1 MATYFLLKKDT
12 IQKGNAM
19 KTIVSA
25 IILTALVACSQ
36 ETGQSASTNN
46 ASNISTQIASESAIQ
61 PTNNPQQRLA
71 DAKTLQEMLQK
82 HAQENKNRP
91 KISKE
96 DQKDNEKVRQAA
108 IADMKFFHEQTAQL
122 RQLPL
127 TDAETIKVR
136 NMLVESREASADVLD
151 KVLAVTDPNERVI
164 MMSQTA
170 QKMNQSMI
178 LQEQALSRLAILL
191 KQP

>member
-12 IQKGNAM
+12 IQKGNTM
-19 KTIVSA
+19 KIIVSA

>member
-25 IILTALVACSQ
+25 IILTALTACSQ

-96 DQKDNEKVRQAA
+96 DQKDNEKVRHAA